1 MRWCIAAGV
10 GCRTRAGAVEQRQ
23 AELVFQARYGG
34 EHCRVRTVQLRGCR
48 LEAAVAHEGSKHCR
62 SCAGEVC
69 RRG

>member
-1 MRWCIAAGV
+1 
-10 GCRTRAGAVEQRQ
+10 
-23 AELVFQARYGG
+23 VFQARYSG

-69 RRG
+69 RCGWQRRL